1 MIKKISL
8 ILCFF
13 TVAMLSVNCK
23 NAKQKLQEYVTAYNT
38 AAPSFKADHV
48 TLTTARGYI
57 NDNKIELRFETGLE
71 QNQANKMAG
80 DLAFSKL
87 LKEMINKNQLPKDL
101 VEEGIR
107 FDAYFL
113 ANDNTVLSKKII
125 DKESISEILK

>member
-1 MIKKISL
+1 MKRLSQILSMIMIVLLLVS
-8 ILCFF
+8 
-13 TVAMLSVNCK
+13 CK
-23 NAKQKLQEYVTAYNT
+23 NAKQKLQEYVTAYNASAKT
-38 AAPSFKADHV
+38 FKADNV

-57 NDNKIELRFETGLE
+57 NDDKIELRFETALE

-87 LKEMINKNQLPKDL
+87 LKEMIKKDQIPKDL

-113 ANDNTVLSKKII
+113 ANDNTVLSKKVI
-125 DKESISEILK
+125 DKESISEIVK

>member
-1 MIKKISL
+1 MSL
-8 ILCFF
+8 IFCVFA
-13 TVAMLSVNCK
+13 VAILSVNCK
-23 NAKQKLQEYVTAYNT
+23 NAKQKLQEYVVAYNI
-38 AAPSFKADHV
+38 AAPSFKADNV

-57 NDNKIELRFETGLE
+57 NDNKIELRFEAGLE

-87 LKEMINKNQLPKDL
+87 LKEMINKNQIPKDL
-101 VEEGIR
+101 VEEGIQ

-125 DKESISEILK
+125 DKESISEIIK

>member
-1 MIKKISL
+1 MKRISQILSMIMMVL
-8 ILCFF
+8 LL
-13 TVAMLSVNCK
+13 VGCK
-23 NAKQKLQEYVTAYNT
+23 NAKQKLQEYVTAYNASAKT
-38 AAPSFKADHV
+38 FKADNV

-57 NDNKIELRFETGLE
+57 NDDKIELRFETALE

-87 LKEMINKNQLPKDL
+87 LKEMIKKDQIPKDL

-113 ANDNTVLSKKII
+113 ADDNTVLSKKVI
-125 DKESISEILK
+125 DKESISEIIK

>member
-1 MIKKISL
+1 MIKRISL
-8 ILCFF
+8 ILCVFA
-13 TVAMLSVNCK
+13 VAILSVNCK

-38 AAPSFKADHV
+38 AAPSFKADNV

-87 LKEMINKNQLPKDL
+87 LKEMINKNQIPKDL

>member
-1 MIKKISL
+1 MIKKICQ
-8 ILCFF
+8 ILFV
-13 TVAMLSVNCK
+13 VAIVATLGSCK
-23 NAKQKLQEYVTAYNT
+23 NAKQKLQEYVTAYNAS
-38 AAPSFKADHV
+38 AATFKADNV

-57 NDNKIELRFETGLE
+57 NDDKIELRFETALE

-87 LKEMINKNQLPKDL
+87 LKEMIKKDQIPKDL

-113 ANDNTVLSKKII
+113 ANDNTVLSKKVI

>member
-1 MIKKISL
+1 MKRISQ
-8 ILCFF
+8 ILSAIII
-13 TVAMLSVNCK
+13 VLMLVSCK
-23 NAKQKLQEYVTAYNT
+23 NAKQKLQEYVAAYNA
-38 AAPSFKADHV
+38 AAPSFKADNV

-57 NDNKIELRFETGLE
+57 NDDKIELRFETGLE
-71 QNQANKMAG
+71 QNKANMMAG
-80 DLAFSKL
+80 DMAFSKL
-87 LKEMINKNQLPKDL
+87 LKEMINKNQIPKDL